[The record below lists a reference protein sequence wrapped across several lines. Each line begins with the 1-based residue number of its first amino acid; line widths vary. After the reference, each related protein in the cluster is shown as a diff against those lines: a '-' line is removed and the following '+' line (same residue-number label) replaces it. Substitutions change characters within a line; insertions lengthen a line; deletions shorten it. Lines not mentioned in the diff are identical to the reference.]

1 MQLLDKLSKIEA
13 YFYKFS
19 KKTCKNLAIFKDEF
33 CVNQVKLVELLNHS
47 HNLYRLANIINW
59 NYLEQTVGKTYAE
72 GPGRPET
79 SVRLIVGLHYL
90 KYLENKSDEEIVKG
104 FIQNPYWQY
113 FCGCEYFEHT
123 LPIHPTTLVK
133 WRKKIGLQKLEKLLE
148 ETINIAKRERFI
160 DSFELKIV
168 NVDTTVQEKAVTFPT
183 DAKLCHKMRRV
194 LVKAAKIRSIHL
206 RQTYERV
213 GQKAFI
219 MQGRYAHARQMKR
232 FKSQIRKLKTYLGR
246 TIRDIKRKCLTPD
259 KQLSNLLNLSERI
272 LNQKRNDSNKIYS
285 IHAPEVECIAKGKAH
300 KKYEFGCKVSIVT
313 TSRKNWIVGV
323 EALHGNPYDGH
334 TLNSSIDQVERL
346 SGQRPQQAFVDK
358 GYKGKNNYPD
368 DVEIMVAGRKKKA
381 TPTLAKYFKRRSA
394 IEPIIG
400 HIKTD
405 HRMGRNFLLGK
416 IGDRVNAILSGCA
429 FNLKKIMNLF
439 KQEDLVLRVA
449 F

>member
-1 MQLLDKLSKIEA
+1 M
-13 YFYKFS
+13 
-19 KKTCKNLAIFKDEF
+19 NR
-33 CVNQVKLVELLNHS
+33 VKLVDLLDHS
-47 HNLYRLANIINW
+47 HNLYRLAEIINW
-59 NYLEQTVGKTYAE
+59 TYLEENIGKTYAE

-104 FIQNPYWQY
+104 FTQNPYWQY
-113 FCGCEYFEHT
+113 FCGCEYFEHKIP
-123 LPIHPTTLVK
+123 LHPTTLVK
-133 WRKKIGLQKLEKLLE
+133 WRKKIGLKKLEKLLE
-148 ETINIAKRERFI
+148 ETINIAKREHFI
-160 DSFELKIV
+160 DDFELKRV
-168 NVDTTVQEKAVTFPT
+168 NVDTTVQEKSVTYPT

-194 LVKAAKIRSIHL
+194 LVKAAKTRAIIL

-219 MQGRYAHARQMKR
+219 MQSRYSHARQMKR
-232 FKSQIRKLKTYLGR
+232 SKAQLRKLKTYLGR
-246 TIRDIKRKCLTPD
+246 TIRDIKRKFPSPD
-259 KQLSNLLNLSERI
+259 PQLQNLLNLAQRI

-285 IHAPEVECIAKGKAH
+285 IHAPEVECIAKGKIH

-323 EALHGNPYDGH
+323 DALHGNPYDGH

-346 SGQRPQQAFVDK
+346 SGQRPQQAFVDQ

-368 DVEIMVAGRKKKA
+368 DVEIMVAGRKKKT

-416 IGDRVNAILSGCA
+416 IGDRVNALLSGCA
-429 FNLKKIMNLF
+429 FNLRKIMNLF
-439 KQEDLVLRVA
+439 KQEDLVLKIA
-449 F
+449 M

>member
-1 MQLLDKLSKIEA
+1 M
-13 YFYKFS
+13 
-19 KKTCKNLAIFKDEF
+19 
-33 CVNQVKLVELLNHS
+33 
-47 HNLYRLANIINW
+47 
-59 NYLEQTVGKTYAE
+59 
-72 GPGRPET
+72 
-79 SVRLIVGLHYL
+79 
-90 KYLENKSDEEIVKG
+90 KG

-168 NVDTTVQEKAVTFPT
+168 NVDTTVQEKEVTFPT
-183 DAKLCHKMRRV
+183 DAKLCHKMRRA
-194 LVKAAKIRSIHL
+194 LVKAAKIESIHL

-232 FKSQIRKLKTYLGR
+232 SKSQIRKLKTYLGR

>member
-1 MQLLDKLSKIEA
+1 ME
-13 YFYKFS
+13 
-19 KKTCKNLAIFKDEF
+19 EF
-33 CVNQVKLVELLNHS
+33 CVSRIKLIELLDHNHS
-47 HNLYRLANIINW
+47 LYRLADIINW
-59 NYLEQTVGKTYAE
+59 TYLEENIGKTYAE

-104 FIQNPYWQY
+104 FTQNPYWQY
-113 FCGCEYFEHT
+113 FCGCEYFEHKIP
-123 LPIHPTTLVK
+123 LHPTTLVK
-133 WRKKIGLQKLEKLLE
+133 WRKKIGLKNLEKLLE
-148 ETINIAKRERFI
+148 ETINIAKREKFI
-160 DSFELKIV
+160 DNFELKRI
-168 NVDTTVQEKAVTFPT
+168 NIDTTVQEKAITFPT
-183 DAKLCHKMRRV
+183 DAKLCHKMRRM
-194 LVKAAKIRSIHL
+194 LVKAAKVRLITL
-206 RQTYERV
+206 RQTYERI
-213 GQKAFI
+213 GQKSFI
-219 MQGRYAHARQMKR
+219 MHSRYLHARQMKR
-232 FKSQIRKLKTYLGR
+232 AKAQLRKLKTYLGR
-246 TIRDIKRKCLTPD
+246 TIRDIKRKCHNPD
-259 KQLSNLLNLSERI
+259 AKLEYLLNLSERI

-323 EALHGNPYDGH
+323 DAIHGNPYDGH

-346 SGQRPQQAFVDK
+346 SGQRPQQAFVDQ

-368 DVEIMVAGRKKKA
+368 DIEIMVAGRKKKT

-429 FNLKKIMNLF
+429 FNLRKIMNLF
-439 KQEDLVLRVA
+439 KDEDSLLGMA
-449 F
+449 M

>member
-1 MQLLDKLSKIEA
+1 M
-13 YFYKFS
+13 
-19 KKTCKNLAIFKDEF
+19 
-33 CVNQVKLVELLNHS
+33 NQVKLVELLNHS

-59 NYLEQTVGKTYAE
+59 NYLEQTIGKTYAE

-183 DAKLCHKMRRV
+183 DAKLCHKMRRA

-232 FKSQIRKLKTYLGR
+232 SKSQIRKLKTYLGR

>member
-232 FKSQIRKLKTYLGR
+232 SKSQIRKLKTYLGR

-381 TPTLAKYFKRRSA
+381 TPTLEKYFKRRSA

>member
-1 MQLLDKLSKIEA
+1 M
-13 YFYKFS
+13 
-19 KKTCKNLAIFKDEF
+19 
-33 CVNQVKLVELLNHS
+33 NQVKLVELLNHS

-232 FKSQIRKLKTYLGR
+232 SKSQIRKLKTYLGR

>member
-1 MQLLDKLSKIEA
+1 MS
-13 YFYKFS
+13 
-19 KKTCKNLAIFKDEF
+19 
-33 CVNQVKLVELLNHS
+33 QVKLIELLDHS

-59 NYLEQTVGKTYAE
+59 TYLEQNIGKTYAE

-104 FIQNPYWQY
+104 FVQNPYWQY

-123 LPIHPTTLVK
+123 IPIHPTTLVK
-133 WRKKIGLQKLEKLLE
+133 WRKKIGLPKLEKLLE
-148 ETINIAKRERFI
+148 ETINVAKRERFI
-160 DSFELKIV
+160 DDFELKRV

-183 DAKLCHKMRRV
+183 DAKLCHKMRRI
-194 LVKAAKIRSIHL
+194 LVRAAKSRAIIL

-219 MQGRYAHARQMKR
+219 MQSRYSHARQMKR
-232 FKSQIRKLKTYLGR
+232 SKSQLRKLKTYLGR
-246 TIRDIKRKCLTPD
+246 TIRDIKRKCPNPD
-259 KQLSNLLNLSERI
+259 PQLKNLINLSQRI

-285 IHAPEVECIAKGKAH
+285 IHAPEVECIAKGKTH

-313 TSRKNWIVGV
+313 TARKNWIVGV

-334 TLNSSIDQVERL
+334 TLNASIDQVERL
-346 SGQRPQQAFVDK
+346 SGQRPQQVCVDQ

-368 DVEIMVAGRKKKA
+368 DAEIMVAGRKKKT

-416 IGDRVNAILSGCA
+416 IGDHVNAVLSGCA
-429 FNLKKIMNLF
+429 FNLRKIMNLF
-439 KQEDLVLRVA
+439 KQEDFVLRIA
-449 F
+449 M